1 MHLQTLTNVC
11 QLGLGSGHII
21 YGVLREVVC
30 GGWVGGCVWGVCWG
44 VGIRGLLKMHTQASR
59 GNDFSTLL
67 FATTLGNDA
76 SMLIFSRYPSML
88 YFFITG
94 DAGFLFE

>member
-1 MHLQTLTNVC
+1 MICWV
-11 QLGLGSGHII
+11 GVGFGMFWGF
-21 YGVLREVVC
+21 GVL
-30 GGWVGGCVWGVCWG
+30 GVGG
-44 VGIRGLLKMHTQASR
+44 GLLKMHTQASR

>member
-1 MHLQTLTNVC
+1 MFNTQDRARIYIYRGMCDL
-11 QLGLGSGHII
+11 LGGGGGGVWDVLGFWGF
-21 YGVLREVVC
+21 
-30 GGWVGGCVWGVCWG
+30 GGRG
-44 VGIRGLLKMHTQASR
+44 GLLKMHTQASR